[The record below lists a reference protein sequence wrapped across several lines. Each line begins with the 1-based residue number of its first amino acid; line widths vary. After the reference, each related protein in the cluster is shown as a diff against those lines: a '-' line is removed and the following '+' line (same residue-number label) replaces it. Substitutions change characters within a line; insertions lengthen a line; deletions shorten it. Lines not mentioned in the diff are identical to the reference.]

1 MLEYAL
7 HPAIVQGLKAH
18 LRGEL
23 ICPNDRRY
31 DTIRRVWNG
40 MIDKYPALI
49 VRCADVVDVVTT
61 VQFARDQHQL

>member
-18 LRGEL
+18 LCGEL

-31 DTIRRVWNG
+31 DTTRKVWNG
-40 MIDKYPALI
+40 MIDKWS
-49 VRCADVVDVVTT
+49 TT
-61 VQFARDQHQL
+61 SGWWPSRTGMTRPTCSR